1 MSNSI
6 VDNLT
11 DLTGATQNYIKATLA
26 YHKLDLY
33 KKIMLTVVSSIHKLL
48 TGLVG
53 LLSLMFLSFA
63 LAIYLGEM
71 MGSAYLGYLVVGALY
86 LVLCLAAMLFL
97 KPLVEKALL
106 RKSSTKW
113 FNEILEP
120 VKNDH
125 EESL

>member
-6 VDNLT
+6 IDNFN
-11 DLTGATQNYIKATLA
+11 DLTSATQDYIEATVA

-33 KKIMLTVVSSIHKLL
+33 KKVMQATVSSAHKLL
-48 TGLVG
+48 IAFVA

-63 LAIYLGEM
+63 LAIFLGELL
-71 MGSAYLGYLVVGALY
+71 GSTYLGYLVVGALY
-86 LVLCLAAMLFL
+86 LILCLAVLLFL

-106 RKSSTKW
+106 RKSSSKW
-113 FNEILEP
+113 FSEILEP
-120 VKNDH
+120 IKTDH